1 MKTPKKTAKLITL
14 TLALALILALAASC
28 AAAPAE
34 TSPSPVAASPT
45 PVTSATPEPEATPT
59 PDTYYPLTITDMM
72 GLEVTISKPVE
83 KAIVLTAGDA
93 EIVYALGK
101 GDIVIGR
108 GAYCDYPEEILS
120 LPSLESGY
128 ETNVE
133 QIIAMQPDIVFLG
146 TMNQSAAQ
154 IQQIKDAGIPV
165 VVSNAQTIEET
176 YTAIEMI
183 GKALNVSDEAEEI
196 ITGMKAAFASLSAMQ
211 PDPGKT
217 VYIEVSSLVWGTP
230 WTAGKG
236 SFMDDIVTVL
246 GLTNI
251 FSDLDGAWAEV
262 SEEQIIERNPDYIV
276 TVRMYYGDD
285 QPDEVEEISSRA
297 GWENV
302 TAVKNGAIYLV
313 ADDSMTRP
321 APRLVNGATDLA
333 NFILEH
339 KG

>member
-1 MKTPKKTAKLITL
+1 MKTPKKTAKLISLIL
-14 TLALALILALAASC
+14 TLALILILAASC
-28 AAAPAE
+28 AKTPAE
-34 TSPSPVAASPT
+34 TSPSPDPVSPAPAASET
-45 PVTSATPEPEATPT
+45 PEATPT

-108 GAYCDYPEEILS
+108 GAYCDYPAEILS

-183 GKALNVSDEAEEI
+183 GKALDANDEADEI
-196 ITGMKAAFASLSAMQ
+196 ITGMKAAFAALSAMQ

-285 QPDEVEEISSRA
+285 QPDEIEEISSRA

>member
-1 MKTPKKTAKLITL
+1 MKTPKKTAKLISLIL
-14 TLALALILALAASC
+14 TLALILILAASC
-28 AAAPAE
+28 ASAPAE
-34 TSPSPVAASPT
+34 TSPSPDPVSPAPAASET
-45 PVTSATPEPEATPT
+45 PEATPT

-108 GAYCDYPEEILS
+108 GAYCDYPAEILS

-176 YTAIEMI
+176 YTAIEII
-183 GKALNVSDEAEEI
+183 GKALDANDEADEI
-196 ITGMKAAFASLSAMQ
+196 ITGMKAAFAALSAMQ

-285 QPDEVEEISSRA
+285 QPDEIEEISSRA